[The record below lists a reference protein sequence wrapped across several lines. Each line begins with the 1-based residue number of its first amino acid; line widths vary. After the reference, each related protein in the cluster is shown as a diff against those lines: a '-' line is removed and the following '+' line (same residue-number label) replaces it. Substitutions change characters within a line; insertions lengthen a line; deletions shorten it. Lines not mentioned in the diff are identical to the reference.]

1 VSRLLTLCKRGSAPP
16 VGSGGALRRGTR
28 VTRSGVPR
36 TRDGG
41 AGDEG
46 STLLQRRGAG
56 PNGLGPV
63 LGMGTNTLSF
73 LGFGFLYGVGSS
85 QTRIGGRNRESM
97 WQFLYL
103 GFALAASGA
112 STEAAAKPTA
122 RRSLDDE
129 KADMLCSCSRTSR
142 G

>member
-1 VSRLLTLCKRGSAPP
+1 M
-16 VGSGGALRRGTR
+16 
-28 VTRSGVPR
+28 PR
-36 TRDGG
+36 IRDGQ
-41 AGDEG
+41 ASDDDC
-46 STLLQRRGAG
+46 SVRQRRGAG

-63 LGMGTNTLSF
+63 LGIGTNIFSF

-103 GFALAASGA
+103 GLALAASGA
-112 STEAAAKPTA
+112 SSEAAAKPIA

-129 KADMLCSCSRTSR
+129 NRDIMCS
-142 G
+142 